1 MNGTQP
7 NNPTKAAQSGFIF
20 GSPAAFHRGRCL
32 PLVYRNPARQV
43 TFIGRKQYSD
53 AVSGRQRAPALC
65 RSLGN
70 FVALPLFLF
79 LVFDACSSLL
89 YRAACESL
97 RRTPG
102 RCNKLFVMFFP
113 GMGKD
118 IVSRST
124 GNLGV
129 LDIA

>member
-1 MNGTQP
+1 MRIEASESRP
-7 NNPTKAAQSGFIF
+7 W
-20 GSPAAFHRGRCL
+20 PAACANTSLR
-32 PLVYRNPARQV
+32 
-43 TFIGRKQYSD
+43 
-53 AVSGRQRAPALC
+53 

-70 FVALPLFLF
+70 FVALAFFLF
-79 LVFDACSSLL
+79 LVLDSSSGLL

>member
-1 MNGTQP
+1 MAPNRTIRQKRRRVVSSLALPQP
-7 NNPTKAAQSGFIF
+7 FTVGGVYHSYTAIRHGKPRSLGENNI
-20 GSPAAFHRGRCL
+20 RMR
-32 PLVYRNPARQV
+32 R
-43 TFIGRKQYSD
+43 
-53 AVSGRQRAPALC
+53 SGRQRAPALC

-79 LVFDACSSLL
+79 LVFDACSGLL